1 MSEITIIILTVIICV
16 TILFCAVL
24 YTSMKKAIASD
35 AEALTHFLINNL
47 PIMNDNMCEVTTET
61 KEK

>member
-1 MSEITIIILTVIICV
+1 MSEITIIILTVIICI

-24 YTSMKKAIASD
+24 YTSMKKAVESE
-35 AEALTHFLINNL
+35 AEALMHFLINNL
-47 PIMNDNMCEVTTET
+47 PLMNDNMGEVTTKT